1 MTISKAARHIYLV
14 LLLNLLLCLGMQAAE
29 AAGTIANIDGT
40 WDSKYG
46 VIELKMEGQTKKGEA
61 IVSGSYISGSNVAP
75 IAWGRL
81 ENSVLKIEYYMK
93 WQPLWGYA
101 EFILDGNKGV
111 MRGKY
116 FQAGQSGEWILNRR
130 GGGPIKSRSDLRIIA
145 NPATDRAPRIFS
157 VEGKW
162 DSTFGEVNLKGTS
175 LAVVKQLNGSFT
187 RPDGNVAKIT
197 FGSFMRQPGGGILK
211 INYECPWNK
220 SKGTAQFRP
229 DQNMGGR
236 MLVGV
241 YNEGGKT
248 GPWILCR
255 PADYKF

>member
-1 MTISKAARHIYLV
+1 MTISGAARHFCLIMLSGFILSLV
-14 LLLNLLLCLGMQAAE
+14 MPAAH
-29 AAGTIANIDGT
+29 AAGTLRNIDGT

-46 VIELKMEGQTKKGEA
+46 VIELKMEGQTKKGDA

-93 WQPLWGYA
+93 WRPMWGYA
-101 EFILDGNKGV
+101 EFILDGDQGV

-116 FQAGQSGEWILNRR
+116 FQAGTSGEWILNRR
-130 GGGPIKSRSDLRIIA
+130 GGGSLKSRTDLKTIA
-145 NPATDRAPRIFS
+145 NPATERAPRIFS

-162 DSTFGEVNLKGTS
+162 DSSFGEVNLKGTS

-187 RPDGNVAKIT
+187 KPDGKVAKIT

-248 GPWILCR
+248 GPWLLCR
-255 PADYKF
+255 PANYKF